1 MPTGRPEYRIALI
14 FLLVAGLWIVFSDSI
29 VNAWLSDYADQ
40 QRFQTYKGL
49 FFVSVVAILLYL
61 LVRRDVQA
69 LRKHAQEI
77 EELRRLQSSVLES
90 IRRCM
95 IAIDNDDRITI
106 LNGLTAR
113 MLRVDVLDARGMRYN
128 DALREPYGAMLP
140 PLVASVR
147 SGSVSYAG
155 IHNDGERIWWHIEV
169 KSLPDG
175 IVIFLEDISDV
186 KNAERERERLRIDL
200 EHALARLSLNIERLP
215 IGYILTDKDFRF
227 HYLNPAA
234 ERMFGFSAKE
244 LIGRDPYGSII
255 PYHVK
260 DFVEAVRSEWVKGST
275 TAHGTNENL
284 RKDGSVII
292 CDWYNTPILNE
303 KGEFLYLISMVQDV
317 TERVRAEEALR
328 LSEARYRSIVEDQ
341 TELIARWSP
350 DGECTFVNRAF
361 RVFCGISEED
371 SIAMRLTSVFPIDEA
386 KQLLEIFARWDTG
399 AVAVAERVTRW
410 TGSDQRFVRWVHR
423 GLFDEDGRLR
433 EIQSVGRDITEQR
446 IAEELLRSSEERL
459 RTLFESATEGI
470 LTIERGIFTSC
481 NPCAAEM
488 LGMPSQRIVG
498 RTPEQ
503 LSPEYQHDGRRSEEH
518 VRENL
523 ARALSGE
530 PLTFEWVHSRADGS
544 EVIMEISLG
553 ASGPQHRATLLCFW
567 RDITER
573 KRAEDEL
580 LRSREELLR
589 SREELRALT
598 ARLDA
603 VREQEQLAL
612 SRELH
617 DGLGQILTAMKID
630 TALLKRILDARSAET
645 EGRDIV
651 VSLDE
656 LTDSA
661 LRMSR
666 DLARSIR
673 PVMLEE
679 IGLAQALQR
688 LVMETAQRGQ
698 LAQSVRVDCDVSK
711 LPHAHALAL
720 YRIAQ
725 EACTNILRH
734 ARASELRTHLFETAN
749 MIGLMISDNGQGM
762 VMSNQEHGTSLGL
775 VGMRERAAQLGGTV
789 HIVSEPQ
796 RGTRVTATLPKPD
809 SPSAAEQEH
818 NGPDTKRSE

>member
-1 MPTGRPEYRIALI
+1 MPTGRPEYRIAFI

-29 VNAWLSDYADQ
+29 VNAWLSDYAVQ

-69 LRKHAQEI
+69 LRRHAQEI

-128 DALREPYGAMLP
+128 DALREPYGAILP

-255 PYHVK
+255 PYQVK

-284 RKDGSVII
+284 RKDGSVIV

-303 KGEFLYLISMVQDV
+303 KGEFQYLISMVQDV

-328 LSEARYRSIVEDQ
+328 LSEARYRRIVEDQ
-341 TELIARWSP
+341 TELIARWTP
-350 DGECTFVNRAF
+350 DGGCTFVNEAF
-361 RVFCGISEED
+361 RVFCGICED
-371 SIAMRLTSVFPIDEA
+371 DTFAMRLTTVFPVDEA
-386 KQLLEIFARWDTG
+386 KYLLDLFHRWDTND
-399 AVAVAERVTRW
+399 VAVVERVTRW
-410 TGSDQRFVRWVHR
+410 TDAESRYVRWVHR
-423 GLFDEDGRLR
+423 GLFDEEGRLR
-433 EIQSVGRDITEQR
+433 EIQSVGRDITDQR
-446 IAEELLRSSEERL
+446 IAEELLRSSEERW

-470 LTIERGIFTSC
+470 LTIERGVFTSC
-481 NPCAAEM
+481 NPRAAEM

-796 RGTRVTATLPKPD
+796 KGTRVTATLPKPD
-809 SPSAAEQEH
+809 SPSPAEQEH
-818 NGPDTKRSE
+818 NAPDTKRSE